1 MPKQTLLVLLCK
13 ALLPPRWYPAPFQT
27 FGDIFLLP
35 SSAVSVSAWLPKGYE
50 LFSFLAIRL
59 HKQKRFVLHTRKPS
73 GIGQASPT
81 CHGYAFFS
89 CLIAFPPSKINRNDL
104 EERRRFVFKRN
115 QFLQI
120 SAICNLPLH
129 QGKRA
134 MLRLCP
140 AGSKS
145 WVGTD
150 PGETLGSLPIPSSP
164 PALDQTVRPKSCK
177 KTCPELSPASNT
189 PSISPN
195 TQHFEAFPK
204 FWSVHFHNHFGQRK
218 NLILTLV
225 GAQNNNWT

>member
-13 ALLPPRWYPAPFQT
+13 ALLPPRWYPAQFQT

-120 SAICNLPLH
+120 SAICNLPRH

-134 MLRLCP
+134 MLRLRP
-140 AGSKS
+140 AGSKKLGGYRS
-145 WVGTD
+145 RWDTGLSAHPLISTS
-150 PGETLGSLPIPSSP
+150 PGPDCETKILQENCRALPCQQHPLYFTKYSP
-164 PALDQTVRPKSCK
+164 
-177 KTCPELSPASNT
+177 
-189 PSISPN
+189 
-195 TQHFEAFPK
+195 
-204 FWSVHFHNHFGQRK
+204 FWSFSQVLKCSLSQPFWP
-218 NLILTLV
+218 
-225 GAQNNNWT
+225 A